1 MSESAPHTSG
11 SPEAIPVLSVV
22 MPVHNA
28 LPYLDQAIESI
39 LAQSFSDFEFVILDD
54 ASTDG
59 STERLHY
66 WSKFDRRIR
75 LLTTDQNLGPVGSS
89 NVVARAA
96 NAPFVAR
103 MDADDISYPDR
114 LRVQLELIAADA
126 NVGIVASV
134 CDMIDTSGVKSR
146 EAEIWRLSRRSI
158 FVPFAHG
165 AIMYR
170 RAIFDHVGGYRRECE
185 YWEDQDLVVRMAAA
199 ADVVVIPRALYRVRQ
214 SSSSTRVLSSL
225 ERLERA
231 LNSAYAELDRLAK
244 CPNSEPPCG
253 SPRASRRKLD
263 PRVIIAVGSVHLW
276 AGQRPRLFLRLL
288 SRARLSWNVQSASA
302 LVWTTWASLS
312 PSTLRLFLKWLL
324 DIRNRLAL
332 RQLSRD
338 KLYLWKPL
346 QKAVPYEKIVLK
358 S

>member
-1 MSESAPHTSG
+1 
-11 SPEAIPVLSVV
+11 
-22 MPVHNA
+22 
-28 LPYLDQAIESI
+28 
-39 LAQSFSDFEFVILDD
+39 
-54 ASTDG
+54 
-59 STERLHY
+59 
-66 WSKFDRRIR
+66 
-75 LLTTDQNLGPVGSS
+75 
-89 NVVARAA
+89 
-96 NAPFVAR
+96 
-103 MDADDISYPDR
+103 
-114 LRVQLELIAADA
+114 
-126 NVGIVASV
+126 
-134 CDMIDTSGVKSR
+134 
-146 EAEIWRLSRRSI
+146 
-158 FVPFAHG
+158 
-165 AIMYR
+165 MYR